1 MSYPLDCLT
10 FPSILPNSLSLCL
23 VAPFP
28 TVQFLN
34 REAMI
39 DTTCSSCSSIVTPAL
54 LIERRWLV
62 QLTPTPLKTLEGHL
76 LERRGGGGGG
86 DSSLITNIKS
96 SYFIFFVGLHFLFGR
111 GSSLPPN
118 RNRPMK
124 LYCKE
129 EPNRQVTL

>member
-1 MSYPLDCLT
+1 
-10 FPSILPNSLSLCL
+10 
-23 VAPFP
+23 
-28 TVQFLN
+28 
-34 REAMI
+34 MI

-96 SYFIFFVGLHFLFGR
+96 SYFIFLWDFIFFWEGGVPSPQTVIDL
-111 GSSLPPN
+111 
-118 RNRPMK
+118 
-124 LYCKE
+124 
-129 EPNRQVTL
+129 